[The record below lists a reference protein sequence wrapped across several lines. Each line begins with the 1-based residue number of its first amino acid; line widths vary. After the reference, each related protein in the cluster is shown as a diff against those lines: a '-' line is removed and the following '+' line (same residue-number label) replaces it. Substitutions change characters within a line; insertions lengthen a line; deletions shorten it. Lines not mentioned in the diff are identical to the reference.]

1 MTATDQV
8 IPYYVKRETT
18 QVRVTVRDVTGFL
31 FDTSTING
39 ATWRIYQ
46 KATRYDAELTLKQGV
61 CEHETGKLIL
71 DFGDISDL
79 TGSAYWEVLMTAD
92 GVTSPVVD
100 SPIYFVR

>member
-1 MTATDQV
+1 M
-8 IPYYVKRETT
+8 
-18 QVRVTVRDVTGFL
+18 
-31 FDTSTING
+31 
-39 ATWRIYQ
+39 
-46 KATRYDAELTLKQGV
+46 